1 MRARLEAVIAPLCI
15 AAALFLLCAGTARAE
30 AEVDLQL
37 ILAIDCSASIDT
49 QEFDLQMIGIAAAFR
64 DGEVVEAIQSGPFG
78 RIAVAAIFWAESGYP
93 IDATPWYVVGDT
105 ASADVFART
114 IEPWPRRVEGGTGIG
129 SAIFNGVKMLE
140 ASHYV
145 RPRQVI
151 DVSGDGRET
160 TMREFR
166 ITPSLARNMAA
177 GRGITVNGLA
187 ILDDEPDLDAY
198 YRDEVIGGP
207 GAFVEIADTIDDF
220 ARAMRVKLLREIEH
234 RPVVGQL
241 AAPPAS

>member
-1 MRARLEAVIAPLCI
+1 MTTGITLCI
-15 AAALFLLCAGTARAE
+15 
-30 AEVDLQL
+30 
-37 ILAIDCSASIDT
+37 S
-49 QEFDLQMIGIAAAFR
+49 
-64 DGEVVEAIQSGPFG
+64 
-78 RIAVAAIFWAESGYP
+78 
-93 IDATPWYVVGDT
+93 
-105 ASADVFART
+105 
-114 IEPWPRRVEGGTGIG
+114 
-129 SAIFNGVKMLE
+129 
-140 ASHYV
+140 
-145 RPRQVI
+145 PRQII
-151 DVSGDGRET
+151 DLSGDGRET

-207 GAFVEIADTIDDF
+207 GAFVEVANTIDDF

-241 AAPPAS
+241 TAPPAS